1 LIDTAFRTEI
11 IALLKD
17 ARARTVALV
26 SDLTDDQLSVPML
39 EIVNPYIWEL
49 GHVAYFAE
57 FWTRRNL
64 YGLAPIIA
72 NADQLYDS
80 AKIPH
85 DDRWSLP
92 LPSRAGTMDFLR
104 RQLEQVEEHL
114 ERGTPTDKDST
125 YFHRL
130 ALYHEDM
137 HGEASI
143 YTRQTLGYSKPQFA
157 VAAPIGGVAD
167 YGSAGNG
174 SASGDVRVK
183 GGTYRIGAQPD
194 DGFVFDNE
202 KWAHDVEVKDFEIA
216 RTPVT
221 NADFAGFIESGG
233 YSTKRYWSD
242 AGWAWRE
249 SAQAEHPLYWRP
261 AAARLLE
268 AETGLHEL
276 RPVALKWERR
286 HFAEWQPLDDHQ
298 PVCHVNWFEAEA
310 FCNWA
315 GRRLPTETE
324 WEVAAT
330 GGRRQR
336 YPWGESPPDPNLANV
351 DAWVADVVDVRAHPE
366 GDSPVGCR
374 QMIGNVWEW
383 TSTTFG
389 PYPGFSPDPY
399 KEYSEP
405 WFVTHMVL
413 RGGAWSTRARLI
425 TTRWRNFYRPHRR
438 DIITGFRTC
447 KL

>member
-1 LIDTAFRTEI
+1 MLDTALSSEI
-11 IALLKD
+11 ITLLKD
-17 ARARTVALV
+17 ARARTIALV

-39 EIVNPYIWEL
+39 DIVNPYIWEL

-57 FWTRRNL
+57 FWTLRNL

-72 NADQLYDS
+72 NADKLYDS

-104 RQLEQVEEHL
+104 RQLDQVEEHL

-137 HGEASI
+137 HDEASI
-143 YTRQTLGYSKPQFA
+143 YTRQTLGYPRPRLGA
-157 VAAPIGGVAD
+157 AAPTRGVVSD
-167 YGSAGNG
+167 G

-183 GGTYRIGAQPD
+183 GGTYRVGAQPD

-202 KWAHDVEVKDFEIA
+202 KWAHEVGLKDFEIA

-221 NADFAGFIESGG
+221 NAEFVAFMASGG
-233 YSTKRYWSD
+233 YGMKRYWSE
-242 AGWAWRE
+242 AGWAWRQ
-249 SAQAEHPLYWRP
+249 SARAERPLYWRQTTRP
-261 AAARLLE
+261 QE
-268 AETGLHEL
+268 AGTTL
-276 RPVALKWERR
+276 RGGNTSRKWERR
-286 HFAEWQPLDDHQ
+286 HFDEWLPLEDHQ

-310 FCNWA
+310 FCKWA
-315 GRRLPTETE
+315 ERRLPTEPE

-336 YPWGESPPDPNLANV
+336 YPWGDSSPDDSLANV
-351 DAWVADVVDVRAHPE
+351 DAWVTDVVDVRAHPE

-405 WFVTHMVL
+405 WFGTHMVL

>member
-1 LIDTAFRTEI
+1 MLDTAFRTEI
-11 IALLKD
+11 VSLLKD
-17 ARARTVALV
+17 ARARTLALV

-39 EIVNPYIWEL
+39 DIVNPYIWEL

-57 FWTRRNL
+57 FWTLRNL
-64 YGLAPIIA
+64 YGLAPLIA

-85 DDRWSLP
+85 DERWSLP
-92 LPSRAGTMDFLR
+92 LPSRAETMEFLR
-104 RQLEQVEEHL
+104 RQLGQVEEHL

-137 HGEASI
+137 HDEASI
-143 YTRQTLGYSKPQFA
+143 YTRQTLGYPKPAFA
-157 VAAPIGGVAD
+157 GEVPRRG
-167 YGSAGNG
+167 AGDG
-174 SASGDVRVK
+174 SASGDVRVN

-202 KWAHDVEVKDFEIA
+202 KWAHDIDVDDFEIA

-221 NADFAGFIESGG
+221 NAEFATFVESGG
-233 YSTKRYWSD
+233 YRTMRYWSD

-249 SAQAEHPLYWRP
+249 SARAEHPLYWRP
-261 AAARLLE
+261 Q
-268 AETGLHEL
+268 
-276 RPVALKWERR
+276 WERR
-286 HFAEWQPLDDHQ
+286 HFAEWLPLVDLQ

-310 FCNWA
+310 FCKWA
-315 GRRLPTETE
+315 ERRLPTEPE

-330 GGRRQR
+330 GGRRRR
-336 YPWGESPPDPNLANV
+336 YAWGDSPPEPHLANV
-351 DAWVADVVDVRAHPE
+351 DAWVGDVVDVRAHPE
-366 GDSPVGCR
+366 GDSPAGCR

-405 WFVTHMVL
+405 WFGTHMVL